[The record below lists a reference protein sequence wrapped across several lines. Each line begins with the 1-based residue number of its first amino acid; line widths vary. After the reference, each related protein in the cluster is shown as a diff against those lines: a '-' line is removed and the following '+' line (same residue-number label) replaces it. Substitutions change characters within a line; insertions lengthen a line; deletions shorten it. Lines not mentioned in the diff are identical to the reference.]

1 MIEKVE
7 LRFEC
12 ERAKESPRDLIV
24 RHAKEQGA
32 SGSGDWEVFDQRVAT
47 HEDYGVKEPV
57 HAGFRKT
64 FYLGSKHFI
73 TRRTDGGFHI
83 LEHRQVDKQFFE
95 LFHYPD
101 PGPLWDLI
109 GILKRRTERA
119 RSFTGPANLAE
130 RVRRPTPSEL
140 ESFAFEA
147 DPETWLAVASC
158 ACGNEIFRLKYLGAI
173 SGDGTLCNSENIYQR
188 ADLSCDQCGYVTS
201 LFDATVNGYDAAL
214 CGWPPKNDQPRV
226 ANDEYGCLCGGDRF
240 GIAVSAVYDADP
252 ETLTGVAQTKR
263 NDSFGWFS
271 AHVRCSNCHRVT
283 VFIDYECA

>member
-7 LRFEC
+7 LRFKREKT
-12 ERAKESPRDLIV
+12 KESPRDLIV
-24 RHAKEQGA
+24 RHAKEQGPSCA
-32 SGSGDWEVFDQRVAT
+32 GDWEVFDQGTPA

-73 TRRTDGGFHI
+73 TRRPDGGFHI
-83 LEHRQVDKQFFE
+83 LEHRQVDKRFFE

-109 GILKRRTERA
+109 DILKRRTERA
-119 RSFTGPANLAE
+119 RSFTGPANLAKL
-130 RVRRPTPSEL
+130 VRRPTSSEL
-140 ESFAFEA
+140 ESFGFEA
-147 DPETWLAVASC
+147 GPEIWLAVASC
-158 ACGNEIFRLKYLGAI
+158 ACSNEIFRLKYLGTL
-173 SGDGTLCNSENIYQR
+173 SSDGTLCNSENIYQR

-214 CGWPPKNDQPRV
+214 CGWPPTSDELRV
-226 ANDEYGCLCGGDRF
+226 ANDEYRCLCGGDRF

-271 AHVRCSNCHRVT
+271 THVQCSSCHRVT